1 MGPMNRTFLVQKPTS
16 DVYVYGR
23 NVHIYKQMN
32 ECCELCSGLEITA
45 E

>member
-1 MGPMNRTFLVQKPTS
+1 MGPMNRIFLVQKTTS

-32 ECCELCSGLEITA
+32 EFAVSCA
-45 E
+45 VAWK